1 MRNIEISENEYW
13 VIPDLHTVAPAYDL
27 FLDHYDS
34 TKADG
39 IVDSITISG
48 VEYKSVFYSGVARFY
63 IGDDLRFNAR
73 ATQTFLATLDAEG
86 TPQEIQF
93 TAWCG
98 ISKDSGKLP
107 AVLFFEDN
115 DFAIIPKPTPESF
128 CIKIGS
134 SVVEIEDTTGISIE
148 SIPAE
153 FVTVWLGAPETIPAT
168 AKTIRVLPVCEGSK
182 KVSFI
187 LQNGELRTWHLSEKR
202 TSADFKELIR
212 YSKTVTDL
220 STGNE
225 STYEIS
231 DGENSSTTTLFI
243 AGLTRSELDEIS
255 QLAVSRYV
263 TVDGLRAEIVRRSA
277 VISGN
282 SQGGNFSIDVKNI

>member
-1 MRNIEISENEYW
+1 MRNIVISETEYW
-13 VIPDLHTVAPAYDL
+13 VIPDLHTVTPAYDL
-27 FLDHYDS
+27 FLDHYNS
-34 TKADG
+34 AKVDG
-39 IVDSITISG
+39 AVDSIIISG
-48 VEYKSVFYSGVARFY
+48 AEYKSVFYSGVARFY
-63 IGDDLRFNAR
+63 IGEDLQFNAR
-73 ATQTFLATLDAEG
+73 VTQTFSATLDSDG

-93 TAWCG
+93 TVWCG

-107 AVLFFEDN
+107 TVIFSEDN
-115 DFAIIPKPTPESF
+115 NFAIIPKSAPESF
-128 CIKIGS
+128 CIKIGATVS
-134 SVVEIEDTTGISIE
+134 EFEDTTGISIE
-148 SIPAE
+148 SVATE
-153 FVTVWLGAPETIPAT
+153 FVTVWLGAPEAIPAT
-168 AKTIRVLPVCEGSK
+168 AKIIRVLPVCEGSK

-212 YSKTVTDL
+212 YPKTLTDL

-255 QLAVSRYV
+255 QLSVSRFV
-263 TVDGLRAEIVRRSA
+263 TVDGVRAEVVRRSA
-277 VISGN
+277 IIAGN
-282 SQGGNFSIDVKNI
+282 SQGGSFSIDVKNI